1 MRVGRPAGGSSWP
14 PRTHHPGAAR
24 PARRVVV
31 GNLGYDVS
39 FTLPKSY
46 SLLPA
51 FADSDTAAAA
61 AVESVYT
68 EAVGRAFGWLER
80 QCAYGMRGQPTASS
94 PAGVIATGPK
104 RSRTNKP
111 RSAETSP
118 IALWYGDQRS
128 GAGSVGAQAGGD
140 QAASERAAVAAA
152 AGG

>member
-1 MRVGRPAGGSSWP
+1 VSADLRAVRRGRPG
-14 PRTHHPGAAR
+14 RTTQERLVP
-24 PARRVVV
+24 RRVVV

-61 AVESVYT
+61 ESVYT

-94 PAGVIATGPK
+94 PAGVIATGPNLTASRATAPRN
-104 RSRTNKP
+104 RSP
-111 RSAETSP
+111 RSSRRLPPTDVPVVRMTS
-118 IALWYGDQRS
+118 AT
-128 GAGSVGAQAGGD
+128 
-140 QAASERAAVAAA
+140 AARLRTELGTREW
-152 AGG
+152 

>member
-1 MRVGRPAGGSSWP
+1 MAAPDAPPRSGSSRAP
-14 PRTHHPGAAR
+14 
-24 PARRVVV
+24 VVV

-94 PAGVIATGPK
+94 PAGVIATGPNLTVSRATAPRN
-104 RSRTNKP
+104 RSP
-111 RSAETSP
+111 RSSRRLPPTDVPVVRMPSAT
-118 IALWYGDQRS
+118 
-128 GAGSVGAQAGGD
+128 
-140 QAASERAAVAAA
+140 AARLRTELGTREW
-152 AGG
+152 